1 MEPKRIIMEMR
12 EIKERVMVLEER
24 IKKIEEKLTAENIL
38 KLLKEDPEVVKKLRE
53 LMKVEG

>member
-1 MEPKRIIMEMR
+1 MEPKRIIMEIR

>member
-1 MEPKRIIMEMR
+1 MEPKRILMEIR

-53 LMKVEG
+53 LIKVEG

>member
-53 LMKVEG
+53 LIKVEG